1 MAKPGRRSAGKG
13 TTSGT
18 ATRERLVDAAF
29 GTLGE
34 HGYVGTSA
42 RAIATRAGC
51 NSALIFYYFDSVDD
65 LLVEALAWSS
75 RMQLAEYER
84 TLADVTE
91 LDELITAVR
100 RRLQGDM
107 ASGHVKVLAE
117 LLGASSSDPHLR
129 MAVFALVTPWLAL
142 TERTLG
148 RVLAAHGL
156 GGLVPVEQLS
166 FLVVSLFLG
175 MELLADATGDDETI
189 DRLFA
194 SAHRLTGVL
203 AALRPPGA
211 PRPPGPPS
219 PPRPPEGTEATG

>member
-1 MAKPGRRSAGKG
+1 MAKPGRKSAGGG

-29 GTLGE
+29 QTLRE

-51 NSALIFYYFDSVDD
+51 NSALIFYYFGSVDD

-75 RMQLAEYER
+75 RTQLAEYEE

-91 LDELITAVR
+91 LADLVAAVR
-100 RRLQGDM
+100 QRLRGDM
-107 ASGHVKVLAE
+107 ASGHVRVLVE
-117 LLGASSSDPHLR
+117 LLGASSSDAHLR
-129 MAVFALVTPWLAL
+129 TAVFALVMPWLAL

-148 RVLAAHGL
+148 RVLSAHGL
-156 GGLVPVEQLS
+156 GGLVPVEQIS

-175 MELLADATGDDETI
+175 MELLADATGNDETI

-203 AALRPPGA
+203 DALGPPA
-211 PRPPGPPS
+211 PPGPPAKTE
-219 PPRPPEGTEATG
+219 PER